1 MRRAG
6 GSRSEHRRFLVYCEG
21 ECTEDQYFKGLRQEL
36 RSLPV
41 TICIGGDHGEPK
53 SLVRSAIKHKER
65 AAESAADRHTP
76 YDEVWCVVDVEAPR
90 QHPSLD
96 EAIAL
101 ARKAG
106 VRIALSNPCFELWI
120 LLHLKEVSAYQT
132 SAALQSALERRPD
145 AGTRSSE
152 NTWTTSSSVARTAA
166 DTTSRGNVRRSC
178 AHAAMPDTG
187 PTHGRTWTNWW
198 TFFVRRGYPAEAR
211 ARAPR
216 PADRAH
222 IRHQPSP
229 SASSATPVTRCRGRS
244 GPRRRCG
251 RTR

>member
-1 MRRAG
+1 MGRRGKPLRRAG

-132 SAALQSALERRPD
+132 SAALQSALEREAECGYTVQRKHLDYIELRGPDSGRHDLARERAQKLRSRGD
-145 AGTRSSE
+145 AGHRA
-152 NTWTTSSSVARTAA
+152 N
-166 DTTSRGNVRRSC
+166 
-178 AHAAMPDTG
+178 P
-187 PTHGRTWTNWW
+187 WTN
-198 TFFVRRGYPAEAR
+198 VDELVDLLR
-211 ARAPR
+211 AAG
-216 PADRAH
+216 
-222 IRHQPSP
+222 I
-229 SASSATPVTRCRGRS
+229 S
-244 GPRRRCG
+244 G
-251 RTR
+251 